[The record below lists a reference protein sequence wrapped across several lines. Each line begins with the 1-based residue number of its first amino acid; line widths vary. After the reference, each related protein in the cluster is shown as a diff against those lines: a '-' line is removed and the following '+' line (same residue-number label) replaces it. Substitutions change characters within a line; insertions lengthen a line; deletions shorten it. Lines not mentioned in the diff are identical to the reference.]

1 VIVKN
6 IMSKSRPTFYL
17 NDDET
22 KPVRAGGVIIYK
34 FTRKGMNLLLIENNG
49 KYEDIG
55 GCSDEE
61 DKTYI
66 DTIVREVYE
75 ETNKLIKRKNTRQKL
90 ASSPSV
96 YISISKYVIYFIE
109 ATERQ
114 KKLTQKDFGSKEKH
128 DNIERTIQW
137 IPLSHFLDSNII
149 QHKLNFRLKN
159 KVVFDKLKHLDNM
172 HKIREKTL
180 SETST

>member
-1 VIVKN
+1 
-6 IMSKSRPTFYL
+6 MSKTRPTFYL
-17 NDDET
+17 NNDKT

-34 FTRKGMNLLLIENNG
+34 FTRKGMELLLIENRG
-49 KYEDIG
+49 QYEDIG
-55 GCSDEE
+55 GCTDIS

-90 ASSPSV
+90 VSSSNV
-96 YISISKYVIYFIE
+96 YISISKYVIHFIE

-114 KKLTQKDFGSKEKH
+114 KKLTLKDFGPKEIH
-128 DNIERTIQW
+128 DDIERTIQW

-149 QHKLNFRLKN
+149 AYKLNFRLKN
-159 KVVFDKLKHLDNM
+159 KVVFDKLKQLDNM
-172 HKIREKTL
+172 HKIREKIL
-180 SETST
+180 SETSDE